1 MKITTGFVI
10 LTKYKFDL
18 EDIFVMK
25 RQSAAGL
32 FFSMF
37 LRATV
42 VILGIVIL
50 VFGVVLVT
58 KLVKRGDKEKGP
70 MTTVSNNVLTE
81 VEGRD
86 DLLYNSTEAPTS
98 NTTENT
104 TEVEVPETTPAY
116 DKNILVLNSTDVT
129 GLAGRWCE
137 TLNEQGYANTSAS
150 DYSMALENTK
160 IVAREGGV
168 GEELLNYF
176 NGATYEIG
184 TVSNGTSEPTDGY
197 DIVII
202 IGIADSNH

>member
-58 KLVKRGDKEKGP
+58 KAVKDDGKEKGP
-70 MTTVSNNVLTE
+70 MTTVGNNVLTE
-81 VEGRD
+81 AEGRD
-86 DLLYNSTEAPTS
+86 DLLYNSTEA
-98 NTTENT
+98 TTEAT
-104 TEVEVPETTPAY
+104 TEEVVIPEIAPAY

-168 GEELLNYF
+168 GEELLDYF
-176 NGATYEIG
+176 NGATYEVG